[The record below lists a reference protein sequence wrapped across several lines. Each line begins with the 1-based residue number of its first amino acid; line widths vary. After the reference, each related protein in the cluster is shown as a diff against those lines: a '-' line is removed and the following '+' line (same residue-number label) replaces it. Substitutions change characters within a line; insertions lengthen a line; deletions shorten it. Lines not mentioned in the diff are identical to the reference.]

1 MTPDGFTASVGE
13 RLPGNVR
20 YYPPHK
26 ADMPS
31 RLAHVRFEE

>member
-1 MTPDGFTASVGE
+1 MPDGFTASVGE

-20 YYPPHK
+20 YWHK